1 MTEAAVLPPI
11 PLPRRLDRRMR
22 LGPFPS
28 AREAMRFAAYAAAG
42 AIVVPV
48 GGAIAWLPILGAG
61 FLLCV
66 VRPDGKGFDDQVGDY
81 LRYRWR
87 RHRAASRRAAPP
99 PARRLGNGY
108 LEIPGPFVASML
120 VADGV
125 PIRFLPPPDARELF
139 ERYRE
144 LLRSIDLGFHL
155 EVGSHA
161 LRSVAAFAPGSTPV
175 RAPEESAR
183 AGYREMAK
191 LLLARRRM
199 RRVGVL
205 LFEPGADPGAV
216 DRLESRTRAFAH
228 GLASMGVRADRL
240 GGRALERAAE
250 EMGWP
255 SGGRR

>member
-1 MTEAAVLPPI
+1 MKDDAVLPPI
-11 PLPRRLDRRMR
+11 PIPRRLDRRMR

-42 AIVVPV
+42 ALVVPV
-48 GGAIAWLPILGAG
+48 GGAVAWLPILGAG

-66 VRPDGKGFDDQVGDY
+66 VRPDWKGFDDQVGDY

-87 RHRAASRRAAPP
+87 RHRAASRGPAPAP
-99 PARRLGNGY
+99 SRRLGTGS

-120 VADGV
+120 VAEGV
-125 PIRFLPPPDARELF
+125 PIRFLPPSDARALF

-144 LLRSIDLGFHL
+144 LLRSLDLGFHL
-155 EVGSHA
+155 DVGSRA
-161 LRSVAAFAPGSTPV
+161 LRSVAAFVPGSTPLG
-175 RAPEESAR
+175 APEESAR
-183 AGYREMAK
+183 AGYREMTK

-205 LFEPGADPGAV
+205 LFEPGADAGAV
-216 DRLESRTRAFAH
+216 DRLESRTRAFAQS
-228 GLASMGVRADRL
+228 LASMGVRADRL

-255 SGGRR
+255 PGGRR